1 MRVGICA
8 WNLKQ
13 QLLESIRTAS
23 DLGADC
29 VQLMAAG
36 GHFPWPP
43 DPQTMDRVT
52 RAAAEAD
59 VEIASFAGGFGN
71 LAQEG
76 KLEERLDWATSVLAL
91 AGDMG
96 VGIVTSH
103 VGAIA
108 DDLDSPAGGAM
119 LSQLEKLGA
128 EAERRGVTMGMET
141 GPESPETMAAAL
153 ERLSL
158 PALGVNYDPANLLMA
173 GFDWLGGVSAL
184 GRWIV
189 HVHAKDARLRR
200 DGKAEQVPLGQG
212 DVNVPAFISALREVG
227 FDGYV
232 TLERES
238 GEDRLRDMQIGLAL
252 LKRYV

>member
-1 MRVGICA
+1 LKVGICA

-13 QLLESIRTAS
+13 QLLESILTAGE
-23 DLGADC
+23 LGADC

-43 DPQTMDRVT
+43 DRHTLARVT
-52 RAAAEAD
+52 AAAEEAG

-71 LAQEG
+71 IAQDG
-76 KLEERLDWATSVLAL
+76 TLEERLEWATSVLAL

-103 VGAIA
+103 VGTIA
-108 DDLDSPAGGAM
+108 DNLDSPAGAVM
-119 LSQLEKLGA
+119 LSQLERLGA
-128 EAERRGVTMGMET
+128 EAERRAIKMGIET
-141 GPESPETMAAAL
+141 GPESPQTMAAAL
-153 ERLSL
+153 ERLSI

-173 GFDWLGGVSAL
+173 GLDWLGGINVL

-189 HVHAKDARLRR
+189 HVHAKDARLRA
-200 DGKAEQVPLGQG
+200 DGKPQQTPFGHGNV
-212 DVNVPAFISALREVG
+212 DVRAFISELRHVG

-238 GEDRLRDMQIGLAL
+238 GEERLRDMRIGLAVL
-252 LKRYV
+252 RRCT

>member
-13 QLLESIRTAS
+13 ELLESIRTAAE
-23 DLGADC
+23 LGADC

-43 DPQTMDRVT
+43 DEATVRRVT
-52 RAAAEAD
+52 ETAEAVD

-71 LAQEG
+71 LAEPG
-76 KLEERLDWATSVLAL
+76 RLSERLEWAKSVVAL
-91 AGDMG
+91 ASDMG

-103 VGAIA
+103 VGVIA
-108 DDLDSPAGGAM
+108 DDLDSPEASAM
-119 LSQLEKLGA
+119 LSQLEELGA
-128 EAERRGVTMGMET
+128 EAERRGVKMGMET
-141 GPESPETMAAAL
+141 GPEAPQTMAGAL
-153 ERLSL
+153 ERLSI

-173 GFDWLGGVSAL
+173 GFDWLGGVNAL

-189 HVHAKDARLRR
+189 HVHAKDARLTPA
-200 DGKAEQVPLGQG
+200 GKPEQTPLGEG
-212 DVNVPAFISALREVG
+212 SVDFPAFIGALRQVG
-227 FDGYV
+227 FEGHV

-238 GEDRLRDMQIGLAL
+238 GDERTRDMRSGLAL
-252 LKRYV
+252 LRRLI

>member
-1 MRVGICA
+1 LKVGICA

-13 QLLESIRTAS
+13 ELLQSIRTAGE
-23 DLGADC
+23 LGADC

-43 DPQTMDRVT
+43 DRQTMDRVS
-52 RAAAEAD
+52 AAAGEAG

-76 KLEERLDWATSVLAL
+76 KLDERLDWAKSVVAL

-103 VGAIA
+103 VGVIP
-108 DDLDSPAGGAM
+108 DDLDSPQGAAM
-119 LSQLEKLGA
+119 LSQLEKLGT
-128 EAERRGVTMGMET
+128 EAQQRGLKMGMET
-141 GPESPETMAAAL
+141 GPEPPETMAAAL
-153 ERLSL
+153 GRLSI

-173 GFDWLGGVSAL
+173 GFDWLGGVNVLAP
-184 GRWIV
+184 WIV
-189 HVHAKDARLRR
+189 HVHAKDARLTA
-200 DGKAEQVPLGQG
+200 DGKPEQVPFGEG
-212 DVNVPAFISALREVG
+212 DVDVPAFIAALRQVG
-227 FDGYV
+227 FDGYA

-238 GEDRLRDMQIGLAL
+238 GEERLRDMRNGLAVL
-252 LKRYV
+252 RQYV